1 MSTLFKRIVVLSVL
15 ASVSCYYVGAVG
27 VSARP
32 APVVRSAPTIRSTP
46 IKSTPVKS
54 TPIKS
59 TPVKSTP
66 SKSNSVKS
74 TKSTTETK
82 SSSET
87 RNITNNY
94 YNNGGFF
101 NSVVGAFTGTW
112 LYHSLFDDN
121 DKKET
126 NTEDT
131 NSGSNEEDE
140 TFSISYWITNNLE
153 YVKNLLFGNK

>member
-1 MSTLFKRIVVLSVL
+1 MNTWFKRIVVLSVL
-15 ASVSCYYVGAVG
+15 ASVSCYYVNAVG

-54 TPIKS
+54 TPS
-59 TPVKSTP
+59 N
-66 SKSNSVKS
+66 SNSVKS
-74 TKSTTETK
+74 TKSTTSE
-82 SSSET
+82 SET
-87 RNITNNY
+87 RSVTNNYY

-126 NTEDT
+126 DTEDT
-131 NSGSNEEDE
+131 NSDNSSVEDE
-140 TFSISYWITNNLE
+140 TFSISYWIANNLE

>member
-1 MSTLFKRIVVLSVL
+1 MSTLFKRIAVLSVL
-15 ASVSCYYVGAVG
+15 ASVSCYYANAVG

-32 APVVRSAPTIRSTP
+32 APVVRSAPTVR
-46 IKSTPVKS
+46 S

-74 TKSTTETK
+74 TKSTTSE
-82 SSSET
+82 SET
-87 RNITNNY
+87 RSVTNNYY

-121 DKKET
+121 DKKEID
-126 NTEDT
+126 TEDT
-131 NSGSNEEDE
+131 NSDNSSVEDE
-140 TFSISYWITNNLE
+140 PFSISYWIANNLE
-153 YVKNLLFGNK
+153 YVKNLLFGIK

>member
-1 MSTLFKRIVVLSVL
+1 MSTLFKKVVVLSIL
-15 ASVSCYYVGAVG
+15 TCVSCYYVSAVG

-32 APVVRSAPTIRSTP
+32 APVVRSAPTVR
-46 IKSTPVKS
+46 S

-74 TKSTTETK
+74 TKGTTETK

-101 NSVVGAFTGTW
+101 NSVMGAFTGTW

-121 DKKET
+121 NTKET

-140 TFSISYWITNNLE
+140 TFSISSWITNNLE

>member
-1 MSTLFKRIVVLSVL
+1 MSTLCKKIVALSVL
-15 ASVSCYYVGAVG
+15 TCVSCYYVNAVG

-32 APVVRSAPTIRSTP
+32 APLVRSAPTIR
-46 IKSTPVKS
+46 S

-74 TKSTTETK
+74 TKSTTSE
-82 SSSET
+82 SET
-87 RNITNNY
+87 RSVTNNYY

-101 NSVVGAFTGTW
+101 NSVMGAFTGTW

-121 DKKET
+121 NTKET

-140 TFSISYWITNNLE
+140 TFSISSWITNNLE
-153 YVKNLLFGNK
+153 YIKNLLFGTK

>member
-1 MSTLFKRIVVLSVL
+1 MSTLFKRIVVLAVL
-15 ASVSCYYVGAVG
+15 ASVSCYYVNAVG

-32 APVVRSAPTIRSTP
+32 TPVVRSAPTIR
-46 IKSTPVKS
+46 S

-74 TKSTTETK
+74 TKSTTDTK
-82 SSSET
+82 SSNET

-101 NSVVGAFTGTW
+101 NSIMGAFTGTW

-121 DKKET
+121 NTKET

>member
-1 MSTLFKRIVVLSVL
+1 MSTLFKRIVVLAVL
-15 ASVSCYYVGAVG
+15 ASVSCYYVNAVG

-32 APVVRSAPTIRSTP
+32 APVVRSAPTVR
-46 IKSTPVKS
+46 S

>member
-1 MSTLFKRIVVLSVL
+1 MSTLFKRIVVLAVL
-15 ASVSCYYVGAVG
+15 ASVSCYYVNAVG

-54 TPIKS
+54 TPS
-59 TPVKSTP
+59 NSN
-66 SKSNSVKS
+66 SNSVKS
-74 TKSTTETK
+74 TKSTTDTK

-101 NSVVGAFTGTW
+101 NSVMGAFTGTW

-121 DKKET
+121 NTKET

-140 TFSISYWITNNLE
+140 TFSISSWITNNLE
-153 YVKNLLFGNK
+153 YVKNLLFGIK

>member
-1 MSTLFKRIVVLSVL
+1 MSTLFKRIVVLAVL
-15 ASVSCYYVGAVG
+15 ASVSCYYVNAVG

-54 TPIKS
+54 TPS
-59 TPVKSTP
+59 N
-66 SKSNSVKS
+66 SNSVKS

-101 NSVVGAFTGTW
+101 NSVMGAFTGTW

-121 DKKET
+121 NTKET

-140 TFSISYWITNNLE
+140 TFSISSWITNNLE

>member
-1 MSTLFKRIVVLSVL
+1 MNTWFKRVVVLSVL
-15 ASVSCYYVGAVG
+15 ISVSCYYVSAVG

-32 APVVRSAPTIRSTP
+32 APVVRSAPVI
-46 IKSTPVKS
+46 KS

-59 TPVKSTP
+59 TP
-66 SKSNSVKS
+66 SKSNSNSVKP
-74 TKSTTETK
+74 TKSTTSE
-82 SSSET
+82 SET
-87 RNITNNY
+87 RSVTNNYY

-101 NSVVGAFTGTW
+101 NSVMGAFTGTW

-121 DKKET
+121 NTKET

-140 TFSISYWITNNLE
+140 TFSISSWVTNNLE
-153 YVKNLLFGNK
+153 YIKNLLFGIK

>member
-1 MSTLFKRIVVLSVL
+1 MSTLFKRIAVLSVL
-15 ASVSCYYVGAVG
+15 ASVSCYYVNAVG

-32 APVVRSAPTIRSTP
+32 APVVRSSPTVRSTP

-54 TPIKS
+54 TPS
-59 TPVKSTP
+59 N
-66 SKSNSVKS
+66 SNSVKS
-74 TKSTTETK
+74 TKSTTSE
-82 SSSET
+82 SET
-87 RNITNNY
+87 RSVTNNYY

-126 NTEDT
+126 DTEDT
-131 NSGSNEEDE
+131 NSDNSSVEDE
-140 TFSISYWITNNLE
+140 TFSISYWIANNLE

>member
-1 MSTLFKRIVVLSVL
+1 MSTLIKRIVVLAVL
-15 ASVSCYYVGAVG
+15 ASVSCYYVNAVG

-32 APVVRSAPTIRSTP
+32 APVVRSAPTIR
-46 IKSTPVKS
+46 S

-101 NSVVGAFTGTW
+101 NSVLGAFTGTW

-121 DKKET
+121 
-126 NTEDT
+126 NTKDT

-140 TFSISYWITNNLE
+140 TFSISSWITNNLE
-153 YVKNLLFGNK
+153 YIKNLLFGNK

>member
-1 MSTLFKRIVVLSVL
+1 MSTLCKKIVALSIL
-15 ASVSCYYVGAVG
+15 TCVSCCYVSAVG

-32 APVVRSAPTIRSTP
+32 APVVRSAPTVR
-46 IKSTPVKS
+46 S

-82 SSSET
+82 SSET

-121 DKKET
+121 NTKET

-131 NSGSNEEDE
+131 NSDNSNEEDE
-140 TFSISYWITNNLE
+140 TFSISSWITNNLE

>member
-1 MSTLFKRIVVLSVL
+1 MSTLFKRIVVLSIL
-15 ASVSCYYVGAVG
+15 ASVSCYYVNAVG

-46 IKSTPVKS
+46 IKSTPVN
-54 TPIKS
+54 
-59 TPVKSTP
+59 STP
-66 SKSNSVKS
+66 SKSNSVKT
-74 TKSTTETK
+74 TKSTTDTK
-82 SSSET
+82 SSSEA

-121 DKKET
+121 NTTKET
-126 NTEDT
+126 DTEDT
-131 NSGSNEEDE
+131 NDSNSVEDE

-153 YVKNLLFGNK
+153 YVKNLLFGIK

>member
-1 MSTLFKRIVVLSVL
+1 MNTLFKRIVVLSVL
-15 ASVSCYYVGAVG
+15 ASVSCYYVNAVG

-46 IKSTPVKS
+46 IKSTPSKS
-54 TPIKS
+54 N
-59 TPVKSTP
+59 
-66 SKSNSVKS
+66 SNSVKS

-101 NSVVGAFTGTW
+101 NSVMGAFTGTW

-126 NTEDT
+126 DTEDT
-131 NSGSNEEDE
+131 KSDNSSVEDE
-140 TFSISYWITNNLE
+140 TFSISYWIANNLE
-153 YVKNLLFGNK
+153 YIKNLLFGNK

>member
-1 MSTLFKRIVVLSVL
+1 MSTLFRRIVALSVL
-15 ASVSCYYVGAVG
+15 TCVSCCYVSAVG

-54 TPIKS
+54 TP
-59 TPVKSTP
+59 
-66 SKSNSVKS
+66 SKSNSVKP
-74 TKSTTETK
+74 TKSTTSE
-82 SSSET
+82 SET
-87 RNITNNY
+87 RSVTNNYY

-126 NTEDT
+126 DTEDT
-131 NSGSNEEDE
+131 NSDNSNVGDE
-140 TFSISYWITNNLE
+140 PFSISYWIANNLE
-153 YVKNLLFGNK
+153 YVKNLLFGTK

>member
-15 ASVSCYYVGAVG
+15 ASVSCYYVNAVG

-54 TPIKS
+54 TPS
-59 TPVKSTP
+59 NSN
-66 SKSNSVKS
+66 SNSVKS
-74 TKSTTETK
+74 TKSTTDTK

-101 NSVVGAFTGTW
+101 NSVMGAFTGTW

-121 DKKET
+121 NTKET

-140 TFSISYWITNNLE
+140 TFSISSWITNNLE
-153 YVKNLLFGNK
+153 YVKNLLFGIK

>member
-15 ASVSCYYVGAVG
+15 TCVSCCYVSAVG

-32 APVVRSAPTIRSTP
+32 APVVRSAPTVR
-46 IKSTPVKS
+46 S

-74 TKSTTETK
+74 TKSTTSE
-82 SSSET
+82 SET
-87 RNITNNY
+87 RSVTNNYY

-101 NSVVGAFTGTW
+101 NSVMGAFTGTW

-121 DKKET
+121 DTKET

-140 TFSISYWITNNLE
+140 TFSISSWITNNLE
-153 YVKNLLFGNK
+153 YVKEFN

>member
-32 APVVRSAPTIRSTP
+32 APVVRSAPTIR
-46 IKSTPVKS
+46 S

>member
-1 MSTLFKRIVVLSVL
+1 MSTLFKRIVVLSIL
-15 ASVSCYYVGAVG
+15 ASVSCYYVNAVG

-46 IKSTPVKS
+46 IKSTP
-54 TPIKS
+54 I
-59 TPVKSTP
+59 KSTP
-66 SKSNSVKS
+66 SKSNSNSVKS
-74 TKSTTETK
+74 TKSTTL
-82 SSSET
+82 SSET
-87 RNITNNY
+87 RTVTNNYY

-121 DKKET
+121 DTKET

-131 NSGSNEEDE
+131 NSGSNVDNE

>member
-1 MSTLFKRIVVLSVL
+1 MNTLFKRIVVLSVL
-15 ASVSCYYVGAVG
+15 ASVSCYYVNAVG

-46 IKSTPVKS
+46 VKS
-54 TPIKS
+54 N
-59 TPVKSTP
+59 
-66 SKSNSVKS
+66 SNSVKS
-74 TKSTTETK
+74 TKSTTSE
-82 SSSET
+82 SET
-87 RNITNNY
+87 RSVTNNYY

-126 NTEDT
+126 DTEDT
-131 NSGSNEEDE
+131 KSDNSSVEDE
-140 TFSISYWITNNLE
+140 TFSISYWIANNLE
-153 YVKNLLFGNK
+153 YVKNLLFGTKEG

>member
-1 MSTLFKRIVVLSVL
+1 MSTLFKRIVVLAVL
-15 ASVSCYYVGAVG
+15 ASVSCYYVNAVG

-54 TPIKS
+54 TP
-59 TPVKSTP
+59 

-74 TKSTTETK
+74 TKSTTDTK
-82 SSSET
+82 SSNET

-101 NSVVGAFTGTW
+101 NSVMGAFTGTW

-121 DKKET
+121 NTKET

-140 TFSISYWITNNLE
+140 TFNISYWITNNLE

>member
-1 MSTLFKRIVVLSVL
+1 MNTWFKRIVVLSVL
-15 ASVSCYYVGAVG
+15 ASVSCYYVNAVG

-54 TPIKS
+54 TP
-59 TPVKSTP
+59 
-66 SKSNSVKS
+66 SKSNSVKT
-74 TKSTTETK
+74 TKSTTSE
-82 SSSET
+82 SET
-87 RNITNNY
+87 RSVTNNYY

-101 NSVVGAFTGTW
+101 NSVMGAFTGTW

-131 NSGSNEEDE
+131 NSDNSSVEDE
-140 TFSISYWITNNLE
+140 TFSISYWIANNLE

>member
-1 MSTLFKRIVVLSVL
+1 MCKKIVALSVL
-15 ASVSCYYVGAVG
+15 TCVSCCYVSAVG

-32 APVVRSAPTIRSTP
+32 ASVVRSAPTVR
-46 IKSTPVKS
+46 S

-74 TKSTTETK
+74 TKSTTSE
-82 SSSET
+82 SET
-87 RNITNNY
+87 RSVTNNYY
-94 YNNGGFF
+94 YNNGGLF
-101 NSVVGAFTGTW
+101 NSVMGAFTGTW

-126 NTEDT
+126 DTEDT
-131 NSGSNEEDE
+131 NSDNSSVEDE
-140 TFSISYWITNNLE
+140 TFSISYWIANNLE
-153 YVKNLLFGNK
+153 YVKNLLFGTK

>member
-1 MSTLFKRIVVLSVL
+1 MNTLFKRIVVLAVL
-15 ASVSCYYVGAVG
+15 ASVSCYYVNAVG

-32 APVVRSAPTIRSTP
+32 APVVRSAPTVR
-46 IKSTPVKS
+46 S

-66 SKSNSVKS
+66 SKSNSVKP

-121 DKKET
+121 NTKET

-131 NSGSNEEDE
+131 NIGSNKEDE

>member
-1 MSTLFKRIVVLSVL
+1 MNTWFKKVVVLSVL
-15 ASVSCYYVGAVG
+15 ASVSCYYVNAVG

-32 APVVRSAPTIRSTP
+32 APLVRSAPTIR
-46 IKSTPVKS
+46 S

-74 TKSTTETK
+74 TKSTTSE
-82 SSSET
+82 SET
-87 RNITNNY
+87 RSVTNNYY

-101 NSVVGAFTGTW
+101 NSVMGAFTGTW

-126 NTEDT
+126 GTEDT
-131 NSGSNEEDE
+131 NSDNSNEEDE
-140 TFSISYWITNNLE
+140 TFSISSWITNNLE
-153 YVKNLLFGNK
+153 YVKNLLFGIK

>member
-1 MSTLFKRIVVLSVL
+1 MNTWFKGIVVLSVL
-15 ASVSCYYVGAVG
+15 VSVSCYYVNAVG

-32 APVVRSAPTIRSTP
+32 ASVVRSAPTVR
-46 IKSTPVKS
+46 S

-74 TKSTTETK
+74 TKSTTSE
-82 SSSET
+82 SET
-87 RNITNNY
+87 RSVTNNYY

-101 NSVVGAFTGTW
+101 NSVMGAFTGTW

-126 NTEDT
+126 DTEDT
-131 NSGSNEEDE
+131 NSDNSSVEDE
-140 TFSISYWITNNLE
+140 TFSISYWIDNNLE
-153 YVKNLLFGNK
+153 YVKNLLFGTK

>member
-1 MSTLFKRIVVLSVL
+1 MNTWFKKVVVLSVL
-15 ASVSCYYVGAVG
+15 ASVSCYYVNAVG

-32 APVVRSAPTIRSTP
+32 APLVRSAPTIR
-46 IKSTPVKS
+46 S

-74 TKSTTETK
+74 TKSTTSE
-82 SSSET
+82 SET
-87 RNITNNY
+87 RSVTNNYY

-101 NSVVGAFTGTW
+101 NSVMGAFTGTW

-126 NTEDT
+126 GTEDT
-131 NSGSNEEDE
+131 NSDNSSVEDE
-140 TFSISYWITNNLE
+140 TFSISYWIANNLE

>member
-1 MSTLFKRIVVLSVL
+1 MSTLFKRIVVLAVL
-15 ASVSCYYVGAVG
+15 ASVSCYYVNAVG

-32 APVVRSAPTIRSTP
+32 APVVRSAPTVR
-46 IKSTPVKS
+46 S

-94 YNNGGFF
+94 YNSGGFF
-101 NSVVGAFTGTW
+101 NSVMGAFTGTW

-121 DKKET
+121 NTKET

-140 TFSISYWITNNLE
+140 TFSISSWITNNLE

>member
-1 MSTLFKRIVVLSVL
+1 MSTLFKRIAVLSVL
-15 ASVSCYYVGAVG
+15 ASVSCYYVNAVG

-54 TPIKS
+54 TP
-59 TPVKSTP
+59 
-66 SKSNSVKS
+66 SKSNSIKT
-74 TKSTTETK
+74 TKSTTSEN
-82 SSSET
+82 ET
-87 RNITNNY
+87 RSVTNNYY
-94 YNNGGFF
+94 YNNGGLF
-101 NSVVGAFTGTW
+101 NSVMGAFTGTW

-126 NTEDT
+126 DTEDT
-131 NSGSNEEDE
+131 NSDNSSVEDE
-140 TFSISYWITNNLE
+140 TFSISYWIANNLE

>member
-1 MSTLFKRIVVLSVL
+1 MNTWFKRIVVLSVL
-15 ASVSCYYVGAVG
+15 VSVSCYYVNAVG

-32 APVVRSAPTIRSTP
+32 APVVRSAP
-46 IKSTPVKS
+46 PVR
-54 TPIKS
+54 
-59 TPVKSTP
+59 STP
-66 SKSNSVKS
+66 SKSNSVKP
-74 TKSTTETK
+74 TKSTTSE
-82 SSSET
+82 SET

-101 NSVVGAFTGTW
+101 NSVMGAFTGTW

-140 TFSISYWITNNLE
+140 TFSISSWITNNLE
-153 YVKNLLFGNK
+153 YIKNLLFGIK

>member
-1 MSTLFKRIVVLSVL
+1 MSTLFKRIVVLSIL
-15 ASVSCYYVGAVG
+15 ASVSCYYVNAVG
-27 VSARP
+27 VSSRP

-46 IKSTPVKS
+46 IKSTS
-54 TPIKS
+54 
-59 TPVKSTP
+59 VKSTP

-74 TKSTTETK
+74 TKSTT

-87 RNITNNY
+87 RTVTNNYY

-101 NSVVGAFTGTW
+101 NSVMGAFTGTW

-126 NTEDT
+126 GTEDT
-131 NSGSNEEDE
+131 NSDNSSVEDE

>member
-1 MSTLFKRIVVLSVL
+1 MLSIL
-15 ASVSCYYVGAVG
+15 ASVSCYYVNAVG

-54 TPIKS
+54 TP
-59 TPVKSTP
+59 
-66 SKSNSVKS
+66 SKSNSVKT
-74 TKSTTETK
+74 TKSTTSE
-82 SSSET
+82 SET
-87 RNITNNY
+87 RSVTNNYY

-101 NSVVGAFTGTW
+101 NSVMGAFTGTW

-126 NTEDT
+126 DTEDT
-131 NSGSNEEDE
+131 NSDNSSVEDE
-140 TFSISYWITNNLE
+140 TFSISYWIANNLE
-153 YVKNLLFGNK
+153 YIKNLLFGTK

>member
-1 MSTLFKRIVVLSVL
+1 MSTLFKRIVVLSIL
-15 ASVSCYYVGAVG
+15 ASVSCYYVNAVG

-54 TPIKS
+54 TP
-59 TPVKSTP
+59 
-66 SKSNSVKS
+66 SKSNSVKT
-74 TKSTTETK
+74 TKSTTSE
-82 SSSET
+82 SET
-87 RNITNNY
+87 RSVTNNYY

-101 NSVVGAFTGTW
+101 NSVMGAFTGTW

-126 NTEDT
+126 DTEDT
-131 NSGSNEEDE
+131 NSDNSSVEDE
-140 TFSISYWITNNLE
+140 TFSISYWIANNLE
-153 YVKNLLFGNK
+153 YIKNLLFGTK

>member
-1 MSTLFKRIVVLSVL
+1 MSTLFKRIVVLSIL
-15 ASVSCYYVGAVG
+15 ASVSCYYVNAVG
-27 VSARP
+27 VSARL

-46 IKSTPVKS
+46 IKSTPA
-54 TPIKS
+54 
-59 TPVKSTP
+59 KSTP
-66 SKSNSVKS
+66 SKSNSVKT
-74 TKSTTETK
+74 TKSTTDTK
-82 SSSET
+82 SSSEA

-121 DKKET
+121 NTTKET
-126 NTEDT
+126 DTEDT
-131 NSGSNEEDE
+131 NDSNSVEDE

-153 YVKNLLFGNK
+153 YVKNLLFGIK

>member
-1 MSTLFKRIVVLSVL
+1 MSTLFKRIVVLAVL
-15 ASVSCYYVGAVG
+15 ASVSCYYVNAVG

-54 TPIKS
+54 TPS
-59 TPVKSTP
+59 N
-66 SKSNSVKS
+66 SNSVKS
-74 TKSTTETK
+74 TKSTTDTK

-101 NSVVGAFTGTW
+101 NSVMGAFTGTW

-121 DKKET
+121 NTKET

-140 TFSISYWITNNLE
+140 TFSISSWITNNLE
-153 YVKNLLFGNK
+153 YVKNLLFGIK

>member
-15 ASVSCYYVGAVG
+15 ASVSCYYVNAVG

-32 APVVRSAPTIRSTP
+32 APVVRSAPTVR
-46 IKSTPVKS
+46 S

-66 SKSNSVKS
+66 SKSNSVKT

-140 TFSISYWITNNLE
+140 TFSISSWITNNLE
-153 YVKNLLFGNK
+153 YVKNLLFGIK